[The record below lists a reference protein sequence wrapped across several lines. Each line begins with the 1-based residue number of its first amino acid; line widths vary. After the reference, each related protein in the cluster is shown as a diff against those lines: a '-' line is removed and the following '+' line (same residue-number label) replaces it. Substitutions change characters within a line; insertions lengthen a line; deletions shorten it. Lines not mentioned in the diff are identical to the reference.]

1 MAILPKPEIIIAAF
15 LIQIS
20 ARITI
25 SCNEQD
31 FNRIL
36 SSSASMCR
44 NHGLLVL
51 LLVSISAGVSMVTFL
66 KYRNYWQAFITFATS
81 FLVNFSGDSLGY
93 LTVHCFTHTSTLWSE
108 LLGKKSLHTYIAFP
122 IMATAFLGIL
132 IHYLKKRATLEETK
146 IPDTELLLLGICAQ
160 FMVWHAIAI
169 SPGNSGER
177 YNRLCVYGG
186 VGSLLHLLAISG
198 FLAVLTLVKT
208 RNTLA
213 KKARAT
219 YTFIASL
226 ALNLLTG
233 GAGRLIV
240 VCVTSLEYSYDK
252 FNASYTTNLNRK
264 YAGTTMVLNAYLAF
278 VILLNHLVEESP

>member
-1 MAILPKPEIIIAAF
+1 MAILPKPEIVIAAF
-15 LIQIS
+15 LIQIF
-20 ARITI
+20 ARIAI

-31 FNRIL
+31 FKRIL
-36 SSSASMCR
+36 SSSAIMCR

-66 KYRNYWQAFITFATS
+66 KCRNYWQAFITFTTS

-93 LTVHCFTHTSTLWSE
+93 LAVHCFTHTNTFWSE
-108 LLGKKSLHTYIAFP
+108 LLGNKSLHIYIAFP
-122 IMATAFLGIL
+122 IMATAFLGTL
-132 IHYLKKRATLEETK
+132 VHYLKKQATLEATK
-146 IPDTELLLLGICAQ
+146 IPDPELLLLGICAQ

-198 FLAVLTLVKT
+198 LLGVLTLVKT
-208 RNTLA
+208 KNILA

-226 ALNLLTG
+226 VLNLLTG
-233 GAGRLIV
+233 GAGRLVI
-240 VCVTSLEYSYDK
+240 VCVTSFEYSDDK
-252 FNASYTTNLNRK
+252 FDASYTTNLNRK

-278 VILLNHLVEESP
+278 VILLNHLVEENP